1 MIYIDLKFTGQ
12 IFQLF
17 NILNQLQSFFPQ
29 IFVHVTTGVQANNS
43 KHLALSQNN
52 DLDNTRWQSKI
63 YPLTEA
69 LEILNHDLPDNMR
82 FVNVPKEILKS

>member
-17 NILNQLQSFFPQ
+17 NILNQSQFFLQIS
-29 IFVHVTTGVQANNS
+29 VHVTTGVQANNS

-52 DLDNTRWQSKI
+52 DLDNARWQSEI

-69 LEILNHDLPDNMR
+69 IFRNTEP
-82 FVNVPKEILKS
+82 